1 MGIFKGT
8 RNKTNLTITII
19 TRKSINN
26 YSKVKKDNNNN
37 RQPKCKTST
46 PIHQSKSTKRKRLF
60 ELKSLLHTPI
70 KSPLN
75 KKMKLQL
82 ILHQSQENNLISPVF
97 KQCLLEIKIARASA
111 DSPELGLITR

>member
-8 RNKTNLTITII
+8 RNKTNLTIKIKI
-19 TRKSINN
+19 RKSINN

-60 ELKSLLHTPI
+60 ELKSLQHTPI
-70 KSPLN
+70 KSPLS
-75 KKMKLQL
+75 KKMKYPP
-82 ILHQSQENNLISPVF
+82 SKSR
-97 KQCLLEIKIARASA
+97 KKS
-111 DSPELGLITR
+111 D